1 MDKLRKSGLALF
13 LVVAISAIAQGQT
26 QKRVSPDAYASVP
39 APIREE
45 LKKRGCELPETQ
57 NWDQTRLN
65 IVQGQFSSNAQKDWV
80 AICIAPDGTIRG
92 LIFWANSAPCSS
104 EITSGWPM
112 KSRLPPGSAGSLYLL
127 RADRQQILSYRKFFG
142 DKSENPVVH
151 DGVEV
156 GGEEASMIYYYHKGK
171 WLELMGND

>member
-1 MDKLRKSGLALF
+1 MHKLQKHGLALF
-13 LVVAISAIAQGQT
+13 LVAIPVIAGGQT

-45 LKKRGCELPETQ
+45 LKKRHCELPETQ

-65 IVQGQFSSNAQKDWV
+65 IVEGQFSSDAQKDWA
-80 AICIAPDGTIRG
+80 AICIAADGTTHA
-92 LIFWANSAPCSS
+92 LIFWGKASACAA
-104 EITSGWPM
+104 EIHEGWAL
-112 KSRLPPGSAGSLYLL
+112 KGHFPPGSAGTLYLL
-127 RADRQQILSYRKFFG
+127 KAPPEHVLSYRKFFG
-142 DKSENPVVH
+142 DKNKNPVVH

-156 GGEEASMIYYYHKGK
+156 GGEEASMIYYCYKGK